1 MSHPIEELVAI
12 ISKLREPQKGCPW
25 DLKQNFETIIPHTIE
40 ETFEVVDAIHNK
52 DWNNLKEELGDLLF
66 QVIFYSHLAKEA
78 ALFDFNEV
86 VETVN
91 EKLIRRHP
99 HVFSEV
105 RFDSVAEIKA
115 NWEQEKAREKAQ
127 QGKQPQSVL
136 DSVPKSLPALSRA
149 AKIQKQCAKHGFDW
163 DTLEPVADKV
173 KEEIDEVLE
182 EALKEAPNES
192 AIEEELGDLLFA
204 TVNLVRHLGKD
215 PETALRKANQ
225 KFERRFKGVERLV
238 AEKGKQL
245 KDFSLQE
252 LDVMW
257 DRVKGSEYGN

>member
-1 MSHPIEELVAI
+1 MPHPIEELVTI
-12 ISKLREPQKGCPW
+12 MSQLRDPEKGCPW

-66 QVIFYSHLAKEA
+66 QVIFYSHLAKEE

-99 HVFSEV
+99 HVFSET

-115 NWEQEKAREKAQ
+115 NWELEKAKERAA
-127 QGKQPQSVL
+127 QGKQQQSVL
-136 DSVPKSLPALSRA
+136 DSVPQSLPALSRA
-149 AKIQKQCAKHGFDW
+149 NKIQKQCAKHGFDW

-173 KEEIDEVLE
+173 REEIDEVLE
-182 EALKEAPNES
+182 EAVKPAPDEN
-192 AIEEELGDLLFA
+192 ALEEELGDLLFA
-204 TVNLVRHLGKD
+204 AVNLARHLGKD
-215 PETALRKANQ
+215 PEVALRKANR
-225 KFERRFKGVERLV
+225 KFERRFKGVENLV
-238 AEKGKQL
+238 NEKGGQL

-252 LDVMW
+252 LDAMW
-257 DRVKGSEYGN
+257 DRVKRSE